1 MRGPPQVCGNRGK
14 STAPASYS
22 RLGGITTSQLYPGG
36 WKEAFI
42 NFFIFREEATK
53 KQGVG
58 AGKKEK
64 PVESNP
70 RMQMNGKNLIEVQ
83 PSPSPEN

>member
-1 MRGPPQVCGNRGK
+1 METEGRVLRQPHTAGLAGLLQV
-14 STAPASYS
+14 SYIQ
-22 RLGGITTSQLYPGG
+22 GGGG
-36 WKEAFI
+36 RPLI